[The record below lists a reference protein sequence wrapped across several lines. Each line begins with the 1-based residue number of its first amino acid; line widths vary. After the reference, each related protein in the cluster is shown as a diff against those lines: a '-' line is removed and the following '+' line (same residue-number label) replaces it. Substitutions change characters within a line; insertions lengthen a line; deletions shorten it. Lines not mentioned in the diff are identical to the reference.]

1 MHPPFVIGDH
11 IYFLANENDNH
22 RGEKRTTGGLTCMD
36 FKGNILWNSG
46 DKPFMGRGNMIYA
59 DGKLLIQDGEVGYLR
74 VVDPSPE
81 GYRELAMADI
91 FGKKAEV
98 DQLIEKQKGKKTIK
112 LPDYKYW
119 SPMALSNGHLIM
131 RGQENLVCL
140 KLK

>member
-1 MHPPFVIGDH
+1 
-11 IYFLANENDNH
+11 
-22 RGEKRTTGGLTCMD
+22 
-36 FKGNILWNSG
+36 
-46 DKPFMGRGNMIYA
+46 MIFA
-59 DGKLLIQDGEVGYLR
+59 DGKLLIQDGEIGYLR

-81 GYRELAMADI
+81 GYREVAVADI

-98 DQLIEKQKGKKTIK
+98 DELIERQKGKKTVR

-140 KLK
+140 KVK